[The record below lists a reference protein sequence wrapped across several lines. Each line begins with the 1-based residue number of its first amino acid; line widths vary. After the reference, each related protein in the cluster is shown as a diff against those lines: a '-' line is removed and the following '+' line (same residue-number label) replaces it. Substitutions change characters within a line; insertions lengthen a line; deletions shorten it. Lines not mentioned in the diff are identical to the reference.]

1 MYMALIALFL
11 TLAVLA
17 LIGWG
22 VAYVVGRFTK
32 APEPV
37 AQGPMLLTRR
47 TESAVGSPP
56 EKKSAKTAVN
66 GVKKQVNGTAQ
77 PKVVIE
83 TYFEKGRWKNK
94 VRGNSRA
101 SNVHDTREAAV
112 AAAEEMAAKR
122 KARHV
127 VVEQGKSTTT

>member
-11 TLAVLA
+11 ILAVLA

-32 APEPV
+32 HPEPI
-37 AQGPMLLTRR
+37 AQGPTLLTRR
-47 TESAVGSPP
+47 SEPAEDSAP
-56 EKKSAKTAVN
+56 KKKPAKKALN
-66 GVKKQVNGTAQ
+66 GVKQVNGTAQ

-83 TYFEKGRWKNK
+83 TYFEKGKWKNK

-112 AAAEEMAAKR
+112 AAAKEMAARR

-127 VVEQGKSTTT
+127 VVGQGRSTKN

>member
-11 TLAVLA
+11 ILAVLA

-22 VAYVVGRFTK
+22 VVYDAGRFTK
-32 APEPV
+32 RPEPS
-37 AQGPMLLTRR
+37 GPGPTLFTR
-47 TESAVGSPP
+47 TIQSAE
-56 EKKSAKTAVN
+56 EKKAEQTPGKKPLN
-66 GVKKQVNGTAQ
+66 GVKKQVNGTARST
-77 PKVVIE
+77 VVVE
-83 TYFEKGRWKNK
+83 TYFEKGKWKNK

-127 VVEQGKSTTT
+127 VVEQGESTTT